1 MVKGVVMNRL
11 ASNLAEKLD
20 TLSPEQVSAV
30 DEFVEFLRARGQD
43 RAVTQATAAL
53 SEPAFGAVWNN
64 PEDDVYDA
72 L

>member
-1 MVKGVVMNRL
+1 MNRS

-20 TLSPEQVSAV
+20 ALSPEQISAV
-30 DEFVEFLRARGQD
+30 DEFVESLRVRAQD
-43 RAVTQATAAL
+43 RAVTQAAAAA

-64 PEDDVYDA
+64 PEDDAYDA

>member
-1 MVKGVVMNRL
+1 MNRF

-20 TLSPEQVSAV
+20 ALSPEQISAV
-30 DEFVEFLRARGQD
+30 DEFIEFLRVRGQD
-43 RAVTQATAAL
+43 RAVTRAASAA

-72 L
+72 I

>member
-1 MVKGVVMNRL
+1 VNRF
-11 ASNLAEKLD
+11 AGNLAEKLD
-20 TLSPEQVSAV
+20 SLSPEQISAV
-30 DEFVEFLRARGQD
+30 DEFVESLRLRGQD
-43 RAVTQATAAL
+43 RALTQAAAAA

>member
-1 MVKGVVMNRL
+1 MNRS

-20 TLSPEQVSAV
+20 ALSPEQISAV
-30 DEFVEFLRARGQD
+30 DEFVEFLRGQD
-43 RAVTQATAAL
+43 RAMTQAAAAA

-72 L
+72 I

>member
-1 MVKGVVMNRL
+1 MNRF

-20 TLSPEQVSAV
+20 ALSPEQISAV
-30 DEFVEFLRARGQD
+30 DEFIEFLRVGGQD
-43 RAVTQATAAL
+43 RALTQAAAAA

-72 L
+72 I